1 MLLPS
6 VVRGNGRWLNLG
18 KLVMH
23 THLLVSLSDA
33 LVRHAAAPN

>member
-1 MLLPS
+1 MAAVSGP
-6 VVRGNGRWLNLG
+6 G
-18 KLVMH
+18 KWQMAESGEVVMH